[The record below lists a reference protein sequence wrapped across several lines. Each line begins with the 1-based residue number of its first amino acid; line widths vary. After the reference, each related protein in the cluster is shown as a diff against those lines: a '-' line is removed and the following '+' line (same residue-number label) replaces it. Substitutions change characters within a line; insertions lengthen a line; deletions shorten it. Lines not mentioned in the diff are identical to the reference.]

1 MFDLKNYN
9 AVYYP
14 AKSNQPL
21 NILVDYDLDDEDGY
35 PVRVPGQCDNFSLDG
50 KYLDTD
56 VNPRIFPYSSEWYNK
71 LKTVYPDL
79 QPYAPDYRAII
90 KNILANCNVVVCKMS
105 YDSFDNAI
113 ASNAVFATHRN
124 TILNDSIYYV
134 PVNPYTLKPCN
145 SDMDYY
151 MLPDLHIPPINP
163 TGDH

>member
-9 AVYYP
+9 TVYYP
-14 AKSNQPL
+14 TKSNQPL
-21 NILVDYDLDDEDGY
+21 NIRVDYDLDDEDGY
-35 PVRVPGQCDNFSLDG
+35 PVRVTSQSDNFSLSG
-50 KYLDTD
+50 KYLNTD
-56 VNPRIFPYSSEWYNK
+56 VNPCIFPYSSEWYDK
-71 LKTVYPDL
+71 LKPIYPDL
-79 QPYAPDYRAII
+79 EPYVVDYRAVI

-113 ASNAVFATHRN
+113 ASNAVFATHRD
-124 TILNDSIYYV
+124 TILSDNIYYV

-151 MLPDLHIPPINP
+151 VLPDLHIPPINP

>member
-35 PVRVPGQCDNFSLDG
+35 PVRVASQSDSFSLSG
-50 KYLDTD
+50 KCLNTD

-71 LKTVYPDL
+71 LKAIYPDL
-79 QPYAPDYRAII
+79 QPYEPDYRAVI

-151 MLPDLHIPPINP
+151 VLPDLHIPF
-163 TGDH
+163 

>member
-21 NILVDYDLDDEDGY
+21 NILVDDDLDDEDGY
-35 PVRVPGQCDNFSLDG
+35 PVRVTGQSDNFSLSG

-71 LKTVYPDL
+71 LKAIYPDL
-79 QPYAPDYRAII
+79 QPYEPDYRAVI
-90 KNILANCNVVVCKMS
+90 KNILANCDVVVCKMS

-151 MLPDLHIPPINP
+151 VLPDLHIPPINP